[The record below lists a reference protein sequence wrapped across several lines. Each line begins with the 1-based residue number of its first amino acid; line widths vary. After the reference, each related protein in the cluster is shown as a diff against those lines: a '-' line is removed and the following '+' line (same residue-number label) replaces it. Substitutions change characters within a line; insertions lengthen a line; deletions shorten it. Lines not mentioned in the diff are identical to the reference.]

1 MFTGIVEEVGA
12 IKNIKR
18 GQHSAVLTIHA
29 KTVLEE
35 TRIGDSIAVN
45 GICLTVTQ
53 LFPDGFSADVM
64 HETLNRS
71 SLAGLTAGSVVNLE
85 RAMPADGRFGGHIVA
100 GHVDGVGHIANIR
113 KDDTAV
119 WYTVLAG
126 PEILRYVVE
135 KGSITGMIGPN
146 GAGKSTTFNMICGYY
161 PPTEGKIFYN
171 GEDITNKKAYEY
183 TNMKIARTFQIMKPL
198 KNLSVLD
205 NVTAA
210 AYFGHAGAKSEKEAK
225 ERAME
230 VLHFTGLYEK
240 RHVIS
245 KDMGTPDQK
254 RLEMAR
260 ALATK
265 PEVLFLDENMAGLNP
280 AETEE
285 AIQLIRKI
293 NESGVTILLIE
304 HHMDLVMGIADRIY
318 VLDFGKLIAQGTPEE
333 IQNNERVIDAY
344 LGVADDAED

>member
-1 MFTGIVEEVGA
+1 MNQDRPVTLQLE
-12 IKNIKR
+12 
-18 GQHSAVLTIHA
+18 SLT
-29 KTVLEE
+29 K
-35 TRIGDSIAVN
+35 S
-45 GICLTVTQ
+45 
-53 LFPDGFSADVM
+53 
-64 HETLNRS
+64 
-71 SLAGLTAGSVVNLE
+71 
-85 RAMPADGRFGGHIVA
+85 FGGVCVLD
-100 GHVDGVGHIANIR
+100 HVSFD
-113 KDDTAV
+113 
-119 WYTVLAG
+119 
-126 PEILRYVVE
+126 ILEGEVHCILGE
-135 KGSITGMIGPN
+135 N

-304 HHMDLVMGIADRIY
+304 HIMKAVVSLCEKVIVLHHGEKIAE
-318 VLDFGKLIAQGTPEE
+318 GTPEQVMNDPYVME
-333 IQNNERVIDAY
+333 VY
-344 LGVADDAED
+344 LGTKKEGASA

>member
-1 MFTGIVEEVGA
+1 MAVMLDVKNINVYYGA
-12 IKNIKR
+12 I
-18 GQHSAVLTIHA
+18 HAVKDISFEVDQGEIVTL
-29 KTVLEE
+29 
-35 TRIGDSIAVN
+35 IGA
-45 GICLTVTQ
+45 
-53 LFPDGFSADVM
+53 
-64 HETLNRS
+64 
-71 SLAGLTAGSVVNLE
+71 
-85 RAMPADGRFGGHIVA
+85 
-100 GHVDGVGHIANIR
+100 
-113 KDDTAV
+113 
-119 WYTVLAG
+119 
-126 PEILRYVVE
+126 
-135 KGSITGMIGPN
+135 N

-304 HHMDLVMGIADRIY
+304 HIMKAVVSLCEKIIVLHHGEKIAE
-318 VLDFGKLIAQGTPEE
+318 GTPEQVMNDPYVME
-333 IQNNERVIDAY
+333 VY
-344 LGVADDAED
+344 LGTKKEGASA

>member
-1 MFTGIVEEVGA
+1 MAEKPIIEVQGLT
-12 IKNIKR
+12 KR
-18 GQHSAVLTIHA
+18 F
-29 KTVLEE
+29 K
-35 TRIGDSIAVN
+35 
-45 GICLTVTQ
+45 
-53 LFPDGFSADVM
+53 
-64 HETLNRS
+64 
-71 SLAGLTAGSVVNLE
+71 GLTAVHDVS
-85 RAMPADGRFGGHIVA
+85 FS
-100 GHVDGVGHIANIR
+100 
-113 KDDTAV
+113 
-119 WYTVLAG
+119 
-126 PEILRYVVE
+126 VE

-260 ALATK
+260 ALATN
-265 PEVLFLDENMAGLNP
+265 PSVLLCDEPTSALDALTTQSVL
-280 AETEE
+280 A
-285 AIQLIRKI
+285 LLKKI
-293 NESGVTILLIE
+293 NAELGVTIVIITHELGVVRSICNR
-304 HHMDLVMGIADRIY
+304 MV
-318 VLDFGKLIAQGTPEE
+318 
-333 IQNNERVIDAY
+333 VIDESRVVEQGDVTEIFAHPQSAIARQLI
-344 LGVADDAED
+344 LGGAIKEKEEG

>member
-1 MFTGIVEEVGA
+1 
-12 IKNIKR
+12 
-18 GQHSAVLTIHA
+18 
-29 KTVLEE
+29 
-35 TRIGDSIAVN
+35 
-45 GICLTVTQ
+45 
-53 LFPDGFSADVM
+53 
-64 HETLNRS
+64 
-71 SLAGLTAGSVVNLE
+71 
-85 RAMPADGRFGGHIVA
+85 
-100 GHVDGVGHIANIR
+100 
-113 KDDTAV
+113 
-119 WYTVLAG
+119 
-126 PEILRYVVE
+126 
-135 KGSITGMIGPN
+135 
-146 GAGKSTTFNMICGYY
+146 
-161 PPTEGKIFYN
+161 
-171 GEDITNKKAYEY
+171 
-183 TNMKIARTFQIMKPL
+183 MKPL

-304 HHMDLVMGIADRIY
+304 HIMKAVVSLCEKVIVLHHGEKIAE
-318 VLDFGKLIAQGTPEE
+318 GTPE
-333 IQNNERVIDAY
+333 QVMNCLLYTSDA
-344 LGVADDAED
+344 ADD